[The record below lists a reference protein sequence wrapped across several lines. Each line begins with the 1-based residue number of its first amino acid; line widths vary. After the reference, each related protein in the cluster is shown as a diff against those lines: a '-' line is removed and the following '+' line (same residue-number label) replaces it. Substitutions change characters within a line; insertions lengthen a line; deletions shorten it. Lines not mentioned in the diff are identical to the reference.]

1 MLKSRLKIWQSQ
13 GGIIKLWE
21 EIQGLPAHSAISN
34 SPSIS
39 TTRTLHWARL
49 GRLGNAIIKAMS
61 SSGVADPEDELVQ
74 AEILKRHPKGPVL
87 LDADLPDLTPVIT
100 VTDHLV
106 LKALMAFPKGSNPG
120 GFQLRA
126 QHLLDAV
133 SGFTAPVSQ
142 DCLHQLTCLV
152 NFLLSGKAPCLVAPW
167 LCGAPITALHKKN
180 GGVCPIA
187 VCETIRRLVS
197 RVCCLSVRD
206 DLPDLFVKLE
216 WESKVGW
223 KQLSTLF
230 DIIFTIIRTTLTCV
244 PLSLTCTMLSMKL
257 NVPVF
262 FVNLNAAS
270 LGYTSGYDDVINIHL
285 TSN

>member
-1 MLKSRLKIWQSQ
+1 MLKSCLKIWQSQ

-21 EIQGLPAHSAISN
+21 EIQGLPAHSSTSN

-39 TTRTLHWARL
+39 TTRALHWARL
-49 GRLGNAIIKAMS
+49 GRLGNAIKAMS

-87 LDADLPDLTPVIT
+87 LDADLPDLTPAIT

-106 LKALMAFPKGSNPG
+106 LKALKAFPKGSSPG

-152 NFLLSGKAPCLVAPW
+152 NFLLFGKAPRLMAPW

-180 GGVCPIA
+180 GGVRPIA

-197 RVCCLSVRD
+197 RVVASLFVMICLTC
-206 DLPDLFVKLE
+206 FCHTVKLE
-216 WESKVGW
+216 
-223 KQLSTLF
+223 
-230 DIIFTIIRTTLTCV
+230 
-244 PLSLTCTMLSMKL
+244 
-257 NVPVF
+257 
-262 FVNLNAAS
+262 
-270 LGYTSGYDDVINIHL
+270 
-285 TSN
+285 